1 MFTLELPNT
10 EAEML
15 IDAWL
20 KNQVLLWP
28 FEITKG
34 QYTTI
39 KCLHPENAF
48 TASEVSAIRKGITD
62 LAEQTFM
69 PYTYFHNNNKKYYR
83 YFDKSNSLLC
93 AANATAIPFIWH
105 EQLERYAYYLMVKAT
120 G

>member
-10 EAEML
+10 EADML
-15 IDAWL
+15 INAWL

-48 TASEVSAIRKGITD
+48 TTTEVSAIRKGIENIMFNTK
-62 LAEQTFM
+62 A
-69 PYTYFHNNNKKYYR
+69 PYVYTRNRKSYR
-83 YFDKSNSLLC
+83 YFIDGRISTGDTK
-93 AANATAIPFIWH
+93 TIIPFVWS
-105 EQLERYAYYLMVKAT
+105 EQLEQYAYYLMMKAT